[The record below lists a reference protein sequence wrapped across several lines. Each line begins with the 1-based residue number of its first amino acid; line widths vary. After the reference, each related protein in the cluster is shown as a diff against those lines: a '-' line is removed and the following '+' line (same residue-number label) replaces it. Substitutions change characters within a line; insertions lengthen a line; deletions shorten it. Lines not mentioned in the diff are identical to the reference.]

1 MTSMK
6 GFRAAG
12 FLLLA
17 LGFSAATL
25 GAETVRNHF
34 DADSMGR
41 APGFFDFEVLGA
53 PGTARWLVLSD
64 VNPPS
69 APHILQQVDEN
80 RPAGSIAA
88 AVRRTYV
95 FRDGTVSTYVR
106 RGPGHAGMILRLVD
120 ARNFLVLL
128 VDTATGSAVLTSY
141 RGGKSTELGRGQAA
155 LNRSW
160 EQFTVTAAGPS
171 LSVLFDGKKLFEAT
185 DPNPATGRTGLAT
198 AGPGVAAFDE
208 FILESAETAKP

>member
-53 PGTARWLVLSD
+53 PATAR
-64 VNPPS
+64 
-69 APHILQQVDEN
+69 
-80 RPAGSIAA
+80 
-88 AVRRTYV
+88 
-95 FRDGTVSTYVR
+95 
-106 RGPGHAGMILRLVD
+106 
-120 ARNFLVLL
+120 
-128 VDTATGSAVLTSY
+128 
-141 RGGKSTELGRGQAA
+141 
-155 LNRSW
+155 
-160 EQFTVTAAGPS
+160 
-171 LSVLFDGKKLFEAT
+171 
-185 DPNPATGRTGLAT
+185 
-198 AGPGVAAFDE
+198 
-208 FILESAETAKP
+208 

>member
-1 MTSMK
+1 
-6 GFRAAG
+6 
-12 FLLLA
+12 
-17 LGFSAATL
+17 
-25 GAETVRNHF
+25 
-34 DADSMGR
+34 
-41 APGFFDFEVLGA
+41 
-53 PGTARWLVLSD
+53 

-69 APHILQQVDEN
+69 APHILQQVNQN

-198 AGPGVAAFDE
+198 AGPGAAAFDE
-208 FILESAETAKP
+208 FILETAETAKP

>member
-12 FLLLA
+12 FFLLA

-53 PGTARWLVLSD
+53 PATARWLVLSD

-69 APHILQQVDEN
+69 APHILQQVNQN

-141 RGGKSTELGRGQAA
+141 RGGKSTELGRGQ
-155 LNRSW
+155 
-160 EQFTVTAAGPS
+160 FTVTAAGPS

-198 AGPGVAAFDE
+198 AGPGAAAFDE
-208 FILESAETAKP
+208 FILETAETAKP